1 MKMTYKSFY
10 NFFQINIYSIIT
22 KDTWQLSLNDKHTS
36 IEEPTML
43 VKKSIKKRLDS
54 VSLCFIL
61 PFP

>member
-43 VKKSIKKRLDS
+43 VKKSIKKTPR
-54 VSLCFIL
+54 
-61 PFP
+61 